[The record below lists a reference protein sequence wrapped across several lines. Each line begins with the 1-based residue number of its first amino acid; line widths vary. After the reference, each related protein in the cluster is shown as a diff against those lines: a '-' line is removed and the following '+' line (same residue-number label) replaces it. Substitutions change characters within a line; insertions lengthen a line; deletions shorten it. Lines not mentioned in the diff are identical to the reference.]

1 MRIEAFTRTVH
12 EPWVVPAAAGASALL
27 AVLAAR
33 APGPTAA
40 AALGLAA
47 TVLALRRFA
56 VAVALFTVLTFVK
69 GAPLLG
75 GNAVTKLA
83 TAGLVLSW
91 LLLLA
96 GRRARPELLDDHPL
110 LAAAAAALA
119 AWAAASALW
128 AFDDNA
134 ALSGAFRLAQMLLLL
149 LLVCTAV
156 ASASDLRLLAWAFVA
171 GAALTTLL
179 PLAGVAA
186 GTDEGGRFGGDL
198 GNPNNLA
205 AVVLPAL
212 ALVGFMLVAARGRGE
227 RLLLAAAGAVLIVA
241 FVRTE
246 SRGGLVGLG
255 VMAVAAIALAGP
267 ARRRVL
273 AALLLLCGAVALW
286 FAAIAPGDARSRATD
301 FSTAHSTGRV
311 DLWHVAERMAA
322 NHPLQGIGID
332 NFAALEPTYLP
343 SELDVGRADLVLRG
357 TLVHNTYLNLLA
369 ELGVV
374 GAALF
379 AALVVGALA
388 AALAAIRT
396 LAQRGDRQTELL
408 ARGLATGAVGM
419 LAAYVFFSAQY
430 EKQLWIVL
438 GALLALSS
446 VARRRAALRPGG
458 GARSDAVS
466 S

>member
-1 MRIEAFTRTVH
+1 
-12 EPWVVPAAAGASALL
+12 
-27 AVLAAR
+27 
-33 APGPTAA
+33 
-40 AALGLAA
+40 
-47 TVLALRRFA
+47 
-56 VAVALFTVLTFVK
+56 
-69 GAPLLG
+69 
-75 GNAVTKLA
+75 
-83 TAGLVLSW
+83 
-91 LLLLA
+91 
-96 GRRARPELLDDHPL
+96 
-110 LAAAAAALA
+110 
-119 AWAAASALW
+119 
-128 AFDDNA
+128 
-134 ALSGAFRLAQMLLLL
+134 MLLLL

-322 NHPLQGIGID
+322 NHPLGGIGID
-332 NFAALEPTYLP
+332 NFTALEPTYLP
-343 SELDVGRADLVLRG
+343 SELDVARADLVLRG
-357 TLVHNTYLNLLA
+357 TLIHNTYLNLLA

-379 AALVVGALA
+379 AALVIGALA

-396 LAQRGDRQTELL
+396 LAQRGDRPTELL